1 MSEIVENPKLKLKSI
16 YELLCNE
23 EGKPESFFIPSYQR
37 GYRWTEQQVKELLE
51 DIWEFICKKNKDE
64 FYCLQPIVVKK
75 NKEDI
80 LKWDVIDGQQRLTTI
95 FIILKIL
102 ADKIES
108 DSKTF
113 SLSYE
118 TREKSSEFLE
128 NELSKIDDTNIDF
141 FHMSKAYMSI
151 LEWFQNKANDGFPT
165 IKSKFIS
172 PFLEDM
178 KIIWY
183 EIDDTKIVNEDNK
196 YKNDIEIFTRINMGK
211 IPLTNAELI
220 KALLIQGYGNNGNN
234 DNKDI
239 KDIKDI
245 KDNKQFELASEWDFI
260 EYSLQNDDFWYFINK
275 EKNEKATRIEFIFE
289 LIAKNYIKDKSNLA
303 NSLNKSIDR
312 YYEFHIINHY
322 LKNDIRDEDEKKKV
336 TIYENLWSE
345 VKNYFRILNEWYEDR
360 EFFHKIGFLIL
371 YSNKTMLD
379 FIEEYK
385 KDKKTKQDFRDFLD
399 GEIKKLFEYID
410 IEALTYGS
418 DDNNI
423 KKVLL
428 WFSIATILENKKS
441 NLRFQFDRYKKQS
454 WDIEHIRSQAD
465 KYPIKEEKEKWID
478 DILDFSKNQIEK
490 TKIEKTKEEILNMK
504 DKEFKE
510 FFTSVQKKIEENESE
525 GNFNKHNIGNLTLLD
540 SKTNRGYGNAFFP
553 IKRKTIIENDMKGTF
568 IPICTKN
575 LFLKYYS
582 EKATDLQKWTKQDA
596 EDYKN
601 TIVKTFEKISKNG
614 VKNGK

>member
-1 MSEIVENPKLKLKSI
+1 MSESLENPKLKLKSI

-23 EGKPESFFIPSYQR
+23 EKKAESFFIPSYQR

-234 DNKDI
+234 DN

>member
-23 EGKPESFFIPSYQR
+23 EKKAESFFIPSYQR

-234 DNKDI
+234 DN